1 MACKARHPRASFAL
15 ICRIGAEQGRGMN
28 EGDIAKDRIGARPD
42 SGSVIDFRPSPGP
55 SAPPQVSFNR
65 LELGA
70 ILNVYGRMVA
80 AGEWRDY
87 ALDFNRDCAVFSIYR
102 RASEMPLYRVV
113 KTPALARRQGA
124 YAVIVSAGH
133 VLKRGQDLAR
143 VLAIFDKPV
152 RLVT

>member
-1 MACKARHPRASFAL
+1 MS
-15 ICRIGAEQGRGMN
+15 
-28 EGDIAKDRIGARPD
+28 EGENPD
-42 SGSVIDFRPSPGP
+42 SRMAGRREENVVAFPLAPPAS
-55 SAPPQVSFNR
+55 PPQVSFTR

-87 ALDFNRDCAVFSIYR
+87 ALDFTRDCAMFSIYR

-124 YAVIVSAGH
+124 YAVIATAGQ

-143 VLAIFDKPV
+143 VLSVFDKPV